1 MLCNEPALSYIE
13 SPGVYLEDFFFYSL
27 GGRKMEEALS
37 VFYGIC
43 LIIIIHLL
51 FGGKSMKRVKEKQK
65 LIQARREKRAS
76 QEDFDIF

>member
-1 MLCNEPALSYIE
+1 
-13 SPGVYLEDFFFYSL
+13 
-27 GGRKMEEALS
+27 MEEALS